1 MSFRPAW
8 WAPTGILQT
17 LAGRGASAPAPT
29 FRGEVWATADDD
41 ELRVHFVDAHDPAA
55 PLVLLLHGLEGSRE
69 SVYVAEAAAQA
80 RARRWRLCVLEFRSC
95 GGVLNRARRTYHSGE
110 TGDPAFVAATL
121 ARRYP
126 DAPLCVLGFSLGA
139 NVLLKWLGEVGDA
152 APATLMAAA
161 AISAPFD
168 LAACA
173 HRCDTTWGGFLA
185 RAFLRTMIPKAIAK
199 ARQHPGDYD
208 PDAVRRCRTFRAFD
222 DLVTAPVHGFV
233 DAMHYWRTQSC
244 GQFLSAIRRP
254 TLVISALDDPLCDP
268 AVIPHDV
275 LTGSPHLSPIVCA
288 HGGHVAFVAGGTP
301 WRPRRWAEAQA
312 FAFFAAR
319 LAAAQYPIGSGAVA
333 PR

>member
-1 MSFRPAW
+1 MPFRPAW

-17 LAGRGASAPAPT
+17 LAGRGASAATPV
-29 FRGEVWATADDD
+29 FRGEVWATHDDD
-41 ELRVHFVDAHDPAA
+41 DLRVHFVDVDDPAA

-152 APATLMAAA
+152 APATLLAA

-173 HRCDTTWGGFLA
+173 HRCDTRYGGVIA
-185 RAFLRTMIPKAIAK
+185 RSFLRTMVPKAIAK
-199 ARQHPGDYD
+199 AQQHPGIYD
-208 PDAVRRCRTFRAFD
+208 PGAVRRCRTFRAFD
-222 DLVTAPVHGFV
+222 DLVTAPVHGFD

-244 GQFLSAIRRP
+244 SPFVAAIRRP
-254 TLVISALDDPLCDP
+254 TLVVSALDDPLCDP
-268 AVIPHDV
+268 AAIPRDALHD
-275 LTGSPHLSPIVCA
+275 SPHLTPVVCA
-288 HGGHVAFVAGGTP
+288 HGGHVAFVEGGTP
-301 WRPRRWAEAQA
+301 WWPRRWAEARA
-312 FAFFAAR
+312 FAFFAAQ
-319 LAAAQYPIGSGAVA
+319 LAGAPQAFDLGARV